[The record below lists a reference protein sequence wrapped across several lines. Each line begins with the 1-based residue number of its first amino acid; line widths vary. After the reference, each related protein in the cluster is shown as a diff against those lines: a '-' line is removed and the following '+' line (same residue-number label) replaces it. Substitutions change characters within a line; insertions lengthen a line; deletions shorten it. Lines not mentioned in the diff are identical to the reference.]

1 MDVVSLLLAGGIA
14 LLTWRAY
21 RRGLVRELVSL
32 ASLLLAIPIA
42 GVLYDD
48 MTPKVE
54 PLVANRTLAQ
64 LVSFL
69 SILFAVVMG
78 GQVAGY
84 ALRRG
89 VELLDLGAVDRL
101 AGGAFGFVTG
111 VLLAQVVLLA
121 LVVFPSPDVRGGIH
135 RSPVGRFLLETTPLV
150 VQLLPDPFEGVLDE
164 FLGKGDVG
172 VTADGE
178 ASPRPVERLRVRRG

>member
-1 MDVVSLLLAGGIA
+1 MDLVSLLLAGGIA

-54 PLVANRTLAQ
+54 PLVANRTLAH

-121 LVVFPSPDVRGGIH
+121 LVVFPSPDVRGAID
-135 RSPVGRFLLETTPLV
+135 RSPVGRLLLETTPLV
-150 VQLLPDPFEGVLDE
+150 VQLLPDPFESVLDE
-164 FLGKGDVG
+164 FLGKRDAK
-172 VTADGE
+172 VTADGV
-178 ASPRPVERLRVRRG
+178 ASLRPVEALRARPG